1 MFSVTKPISQIQLTP
16 GSTATIPGVSW
27 DEFEALLEELGEGR
41 SARLVYSQ
49 GLLEIIVSLPEHE
62 KPKELISDM
71 VKLLLKAQ
79 GRKYEPFGSTTFK
92 QTGIAGIEPDA
103 CFYIQNYAVMVGRR
117 KLQPGDP
124 PPDLAIEIDVTS
136 KTTLEAYELIEVPEV
151 WIYESGVLKIYL
163 LQEGRYAISD
173 HSAVFPRVNLTDVI
187 PDIIARSWEIGTV
200 EALAKFESMISN

>member
-124 PPDLAIEIDVTS
+124 PPDLAIKIDVTS